1 MSQAM
6 AIVSAGMGLRLKAP
20 QKRPPTLAGG
30 GLNRTPVLNLYF
42 LTWYTRSPASVF
54 VDSILRPCFLAAVE
68 RKPRT
73 LWACQS
79 VAFWISA
86 RLAPLGRPI
95 SSRIFAPLLSARGVP
110 ASLVRAGLAAFLPTL
125 AFLSYSAR
133 PWLCPWRLSD
143 PRARPS

>member
-42 LTWYTRSPASVF
+42 LIWYTGSPASVF
-54 VDSILRPCFLAAVE
+54 VDSILRPGFLAGVE
-68 RKPRT
+68 RKP
-73 LWACQS
+73 LIECFCQS
-79 VAFWISA
+79 VAFTISA

-95 SSRIFAPLLSARGVP
+95 SSVVGS
-110 ASLVRAGLAAFLPTL
+110 
-125 AFLSYSAR
+125 
-133 PWLCPWRLSD
+133 
-143 PRARPS
+143 